1 MRTYIHRCVIVGSC
15 LSISIGYNIL
25 FIILYYKLQFSL
37 NRSHEIM
44 HDIHDIIY
52 CTYNLII
59 NDSIYILIS
68 FREFR

>member
-1 MRTYIHRCVIVGSC
+1 MRTYIHRCVVVGSC

-52 CTYNLII
+52 CT
-59 NDSIYILIS
+59 
-68 FREFR
+68 